1 MNAWMSEHIYQGCVT
16 HSRMEKNRLKL
27 NCRQRIDKIFW
38 EFMLKNSHLLNNLPK
53 NIARIQTKRKV
64 LGAKRVTDG
73 EKILSS
79 ALVAKF

>member
-1 MNAWMSEHIYQGCVT
+1 
-16 HSRMEKNRLKL
+16 
-27 NCRQRIDKIFW
+27 
-38 EFMLKNSHLLNNLPK
+38 MLKNSHLLNNLPK